1 MKLKLT
7 TASIRAHCKPP
18 APGATSSTGKP
29 VLQLSYWDEEMP
41 GFGIVVRE
49 RSATFV
55 FQRQL
60 GMRTVKVTIGRFG
73 TWTPENARKRAR
85 EIAVEMDKG
94 KNPNEERRKERG
106 NQVTLAQ
113 ALAMH
118 LDDMRASDCSPRS
131 IEMMEDEVGRFFAD
145 WLGKSLASITG
156 DECRGRHRRITADSG
171 PYAANRA
178 LRQFRACYYT
188 AARVHPAAL
197 PQRSPTLAVRYNKE
211 DTRKGETARIAW
223 EDLPAW
229 WAQVAA
235 IENPVRR
242 DLQWFLLVT
251 GLRATD
257 GSTVRWE
264 HVDFKAGTIYR
275 PKPKGGT
282 DRAFT
287 VPVAAWTLELL
298 RRRQE
303 ENKMR
308 FPDGDGGWAFPSRN
322 GDGEVAPVRSP
333 RIQKYEKGTKMDAM
347 PSPHRLRHTFASAC
361 HEAYLREID
370 LKILMNHTLPAQD
383 KNVTHGY
390 VHASLGH
397 LRGCVEKVTKFLL
410 KKAGVDAGS
419 GDQKRRVG

>member
-7 TASIRAHCKPP
+7 TASIRARCKAPE
-18 APGATSSTGKP
+18 PGAKTNTGKP
-29 VLQLSYWDEEMP
+29 IRQLSYWDEEMP
-41 GFGIVVRE
+41 GFGIVVRPS
-49 RSATFV
+49 SATFV
-55 FQRQL
+55 YQRQL
-60 GMRTVKVTIGRFG
+60 DGRTVKVTIGRFG
-73 TWTPENARKRAR
+73 AWTPEQARKRAR

-94 KNPNEERRKERG
+94 KNPNEERRRERG
-106 NQVTLAQ
+106 NRVTLAD

-131 IEMMEDEVGRFFAD
+131 VEMMDDEVTRFFAD

-156 DECRGRHRRITADSG
+156 EECRTRHRRITADSG

-178 LRQFRACYYT
+178 LRHFRACYYT
-188 AARVHPAAL
+188 AARVHPKAL
-197 PQRSPTLAVRYNKE
+197 PHRSPTLAVRYNKE
-211 DTRKGETARIAW
+211 ETRKGDRAAIAW
-223 EDLPAW
+223 ADLPAW
-229 WAQVAA
+229 WAQVAT
-235 IENPVRR
+235 IDNPVRR
-242 DLQWFLLVT
+242 DLQWFLLMT

-257 GSTVRWE
+257 AATVRWE
-264 HVDFKAGTIYR
+264 HVDFEEGTIHR

-287 VPVAAWTLELL
+287 VPLAVWTVELL

-303 ENKMR
+303 ENKQL

-322 GDGEVAPVRSP
+322 GRGDVAPVRSP
-333 RIQKYEKGTKMDAM
+333 RIQKYEDGVKMDAM
-347 PSPHRLRHTFASAC
+347 PSPHRLRHTFATAC

-370 LKILMNHTLPAQD
+370 LKILMNHTLPSQD

-390 VHASLGH
+390 VHVSVGH

-410 KKAGVDAGS
+410 KKAGVEVRTGKKRAG
-419 GDQKRRVG
+419 